1 MKEAKCSDCGAIFE
15 LSGDNIPT
23 GMKCFCNSVKF
34 EIIEMVMA

>member
-15 LSGDNIPT
+15 LSGENIPA

-34 EIIEMVMA
+34 ELMELIKV

>member
-15 LSGDNIPT
+15 LSGDVIPI

-34 EIIEMVMA
+34 EIVEIITA